1 MTKRIFRSIMLV
13 SAVCMVTGLAFL
25 MGVLYHFFGNQL
37 EKELKAEASY
47 LELAVEE
54 NGESVLE
61 KLPKNSA
68 RVTWI
73 AEDGTVIFDN
83 KADAF
88 DMSNH
93 NDREEIKDAQKNGA
107 GTSVRQSDTLGE
119 KTVYYAKRLA
129 DNSILRISSNQYTVI
144 ALLKQLIFPAVCVLV
159 LMILLGAFFASRLS
173 KHIVTPLNEL
183 DLEHPD
189 EIDTYDEMAPFITKI
204 NKQQK
209 TIQKQLSDAKRQQK
223 EFQII
228 TKQMQEGLLVIDTQ
242 TDLLSSNASALELLD
257 AGQVK
262 DKESVLSLNRSEAFE
277 KTIDKVLR
285 GEHVESVLNLGE
297 CYCQICANPVFDKET
312 IAGAVILLID
322 VTEKMQ
328 RDSLRR
334 EFTANVSHELKTPL
348 TSISGFA
355 EIIQSGFVKQED
367 VRKFAGKIFDETQR
381 LVTLVD
387 DIIKISQ
394 LDENC
399 QPYQREKVD
408 IYNLA
413 KDVLSRLQESANKAQ
428 VQLNMEGEHAEL
440 ETVLPILDEIVSNL
454 CDNAIKY
461 NKKGGSVT
469 VTVLN
474 ARNQICLSVR
484 DTGIGITAAEK
495 SRVFERFYRVDKS
508 HSKEIGGTGLGLS
521 IVKHG
526 AAYLGAKVELES
538 TIDKGSTFRLIWQK

>member
-119 KTVYYAKRLA
+119 KTVYYAKRLS

-228 TKQMQEGLLVIDTQ
+228 TRQMQEGLLVIDTQ

-257 AGQVK
+257 ARQVK

-297 CYCQICANPVFDKET
+297 RYCQICANPVFDKET

-428 VQLNMEGEHAEL
+428 VQLNMEGEHAEF